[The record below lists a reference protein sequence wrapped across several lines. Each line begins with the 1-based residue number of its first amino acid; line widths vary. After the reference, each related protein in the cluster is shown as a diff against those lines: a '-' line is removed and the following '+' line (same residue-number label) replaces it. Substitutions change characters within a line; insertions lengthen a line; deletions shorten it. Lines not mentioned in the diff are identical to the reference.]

1 MHWDPVDGSRQNTF
15 VYISI
20 RVTHYYAKGDSGQRQ
35 DSELGKL
42 IAESCSDVIESRG
55 RAKNGKTTCFARLL
69 PLFVDVPHTNMNG
82 YVEHLILNVVGS
94 KRTLSVN
101 SIQIVEMPFPDYIV
115 VAVASEG
122 GVELKWD

>member
-1 MHWDPVDGSRQNTF
+1 MLRS
-15 VYISI
+15 
-20 RVTHYYAKGDSGQRQ
+20 
-35 DSELGKL
+35 
-42 IAESCSDVIESRG
+42 
-55 RAKNGKTTCFARLL
+55 TT